1 MGSLRK
7 AWDCIE
13 KVYENLPEDYTLIV
27 CADHGGHG
35 RGHGTDMP
43 EDMTIPVVFYGKAFE
58 AGKVLDGVSIKDIS
72 VTIAKLL
79 DVTPPREW
87 EGRAWC

>member
-1 MGSLRK
+1 
-7 AWDCIE
+7 
-13 KVYENLPEDYTLIV
+13 
-27 CADHGGHG
+27 
-35 RGHGTDMP
+35 MP

-58 AGKVLDGVSIKDIS
+58 AGKALADVSIKDIP

-87 EGRAWC
+87 EGKAWC